1 LFIVCMTKTRR
12 KQMTKVKFG
21 VTSVDYSASIE
32 DTPTIKLGLIIRG
45 SGRLDASSVIKKLI
59 KDVSELEY
67 ELEE

>member
-1 LFIVCMTKTRR
+1 
-12 KQMTKVKFG
+12 MTKVKFG
-21 VTSVDYSASIE
+21 VTSVDYSVSIE

>member
-1 LFIVCMTKTRR
+1 
-12 KQMTKVKFG
+12 MTKVKFG

-32 DTPTIKLGLIIRG
+32 DRPTIKLGLIIRG

>member
-1 LFIVCMTKTRR
+1 
-12 KQMTKVKFG
+12 MTKVKFG

-32 DTPTIKLGLIIRG
+32 DTPTIKPGLIIRG

>member
-1 LFIVCMTKTRR
+1 
-12 KQMTKVKFG
+12 MTKVKFG

-32 DTPTIKLGLIIRG
+32 VTPTLKIGLMIRG

-59 KDVSELEY
+59 KDISELEY

>member
-1 LFIVCMTKTRR
+1 
-12 KQMTKVKFG
+12 MTKVKFG

-32 DTPTIKLGLIIRG
+32 DAPTIKLGLIIRG

>member
-1 LFIVCMTKTRR
+1 MRR
-12 KQMTKVKFG
+12 KKMAKVKFG

-59 KDVSELEY
+59 KDISELEY

>member
-1 LFIVCMTKTRR
+1 VTKI
-12 KQMTKVKFG
+12 KFG

-32 DTPTIKLGLIIRG
+32 DTPTLKLGLMIRW

-59 KDVSELEY
+59 KDISELEY

>member
-1 LFIVCMTKTRR
+1 
-12 KQMTKVKFG
+12 MTKVKFG
-21 VTSVDYSASIE
+21 VTSVDYSSSIE

>member
-1 LFIVCMTKTRR
+1 MTKI
-12 KQMTKVKFG
+12 KFG

-32 DTPTIKLGLIIRG
+32 NTPTIKLGLIIRG